1 MQGTDTLYSGASISD
16 GVRMVFLVKKRKKK
30 ASFPFQPRAGAHMFS
45 SKSAEVS
52 EKQIWINKCQQV
64 FSPNGI

>member
-1 MQGTDTLYSGASISD
+1 
-16 GVRMVFLVKKRKKK
+16 MVFLVKKRKKK
-30 ASFPFQPRAGAHMFS
+30 ASFPFQSRAGAHMFS

-52 EKQIWINKCQQV
+52 EKQIWVNKCQQV